1 MTSAIAAM
9 ATIAALRNAVDLANL
24 VAAPY
29 DAGHRPFNIAAT
41 TFKLDL
47 IKGDAVTTW
56 PDLLGIT
63 TIIEI
68 DIPEPEIIGFTSD
81 GLPASPNGLAFSLA
95 VIVAIVVVTVVAI
108 ARVADRTVAAI
119 AIAKMQAAIASLYG
133 NASGHSFLR
142 RAMVGQ
148 GWRCEEQWRR
158 KGKRGCS
165 RFHDTIYHE
174 ANKSQALAT
183 QPERAIRAAFICI
196 NGCSNIA
203 ISSDQGQA
211 VANFSG
217 LRSWPNMKM
226 GIDMRLFTLGAAAFA
241 VSLTATAE
249 DTSRDDHL
257 ITSLTQSDMRF
268 IAESMDHTVRRD
280 LDDTVGVLAFYTEGA
295 DDQELVYAMQGKACQ
310 DDTGCLGMEIFIIF
324 EGDFTAEDAN
334 LINRRWSAIKA
345 TETDGSLFLTRY
357 LILDDGQTMGNVRTN
372 VLNALAIA
380 EQIQDE
386 QAAVIQAEE
395 THPSLEN
402 IDFGE
407 DAGDYANDGACDD
420 ARFEEDGDDWTYQR
434 AHVLRDATD
443 CRTLYAEGTI
453 TLFLDFGDNSGEYAN
468 DDTCDDNRFT
478 GEGRSILETDSHVK
492 RDAVDCIVAYR
503 AGTIDRP

>member
-1 MTSAIAAM
+1 
-9 ATIAALRNAVDLANL
+9 
-24 VAAPY
+24 
-29 DAGHRPFNIAAT
+29 
-41 TFKLDL
+41 
-47 IKGDAVTTW
+47 
-56 PDLLGIT
+56 
-63 TIIEI
+63 
-68 DIPEPEIIGFTSD
+68 
-81 GLPASPNGLAFSLA
+81 
-95 VIVAIVVVTVVAI
+95 
-108 ARVADRTVAAI
+108 
-119 AIAKMQAAIASLYG
+119 
-133 NASGHSFLR
+133 
-142 RAMVGQ
+142 
-148 GWRCEEQWRR
+148 
-158 KGKRGCS
+158 
-165 RFHDTIYHE
+165 
-174 ANKSQALAT
+174 
-183 QPERAIRAAFICI
+183 
-196 NGCSNIA
+196 
-203 ISSDQGQA
+203 
-211 VANFSG
+211 
-217 LRSWPNMKM
+217 
-226 GIDMRLFTLGAAAFA
+226 MRLFTLGAAAFA

>member
-1 MTSAIAAM
+1 
-9 ATIAALRNAVDLANL
+9 
-24 VAAPY
+24 
-29 DAGHRPFNIAAT
+29 
-41 TFKLDL
+41 
-47 IKGDAVTTW
+47 
-56 PDLLGIT
+56 
-63 TIIEI
+63 
-68 DIPEPEIIGFTSD
+68 
-81 GLPASPNGLAFSLA
+81 
-95 VIVAIVVVTVVAI
+95 
-108 ARVADRTVAAI
+108 
-119 AIAKMQAAIASLYG
+119 
-133 NASGHSFLR
+133 
-142 RAMVGQ
+142 
-148 GWRCEEQWRR
+148 
-158 KGKRGCS
+158 
-165 RFHDTIYHE
+165 
-174 ANKSQALAT
+174 
-183 QPERAIRAAFICI
+183 
-196 NGCSNIA
+196 
-203 ISSDQGQA
+203 
-211 VANFSG
+211 
-217 LRSWPNMKM
+217 
-226 GIDMRLFTLGAAAFA
+226 MRLFTLGAAALA

-257 ITSLTQSDMRF
+257 ITSLNQSDMRF

-386 QAAVIQAEE
+386 QAAVVQAEE
-395 THPSLEN
+395 TRPSLEN

>member
-1 MTSAIAAM
+1 
-9 ATIAALRNAVDLANL
+9 
-24 VAAPY
+24 
-29 DAGHRPFNIAAT
+29 
-41 TFKLDL
+41 
-47 IKGDAVTTW
+47 
-56 PDLLGIT
+56 
-63 TIIEI
+63 
-68 DIPEPEIIGFTSD
+68 
-81 GLPASPNGLAFSLA
+81 
-95 VIVAIVVVTVVAI
+95 
-108 ARVADRTVAAI
+108 
-119 AIAKMQAAIASLYG
+119 
-133 NASGHSFLR
+133 
-142 RAMVGQ
+142 
-148 GWRCEEQWRR
+148 
-158 KGKRGCS
+158 
-165 RFHDTIYHE
+165 
-174 ANKSQALAT
+174 
-183 QPERAIRAAFICI
+183 
-196 NGCSNIA
+196 
-203 ISSDQGQA
+203 
-211 VANFSG
+211 
-217 LRSWPNMKM
+217 
-226 GIDMRLFTLGAAAFA
+226 MRLFTLGAAAFA

-386 QAAVIQAEE
+386 QAAVVQAEE
-395 THPSLEN
+395 TRPSLEN